1 MKAIIIAAGDGTRI
15 GKELSGIPKS
25 LIPINGKTIF
35 ERQKYIFEKN
45 DISEFIVITGPE
57 HKFKDIDVKYIKD
70 NDRQYHDILG
80 SLLVAKEHFKGNMII
95 SYSDILFEDEIIKQ
109 LINTKGDI
117 VIAIDLNWKKEY
129 ENRTEHPLSEA
140 ENVLIND
147 KGQISLI
154 KKNIDD
160 SDKIVGEFL
169 GLIKMT
175 EKGSD
180 IFLKKINHLQKNH
193 VGKFHNAESLEK
205 GYLTDM
211 MQEMVDA
218 SIEITPLFISGK
230 WCEVD
235 TKQDLDRASK
245 KFS

>member
-1 MKAIIIAAGDGTRI
+1 MKVIIIAAGDGTRI
-15 GKELSGIPKS
+15 AEEFKDVPKS

-45 DISEFIVITGPE
+45 NISEFIVITGSE
-57 HKFKDIDVKYIKD
+57 YKFKDIDVKYIKD
-70 NDRQYHDILG
+70 YENKHHDILG
-80 SLLVAKEHFKGNMII
+80 SLLVAKEYLKGNIII
-95 SYSDILFEDEIIKQ
+95 SYSDILFEEKIINQ
-109 LINTKGDI
+109 LIAAEGDI
-117 VIAIDLNWKKEY
+117 VLAIDLDWKKEY

-140 ENVLIND
+140 ENVLISDKEQILSIKKGIKGND
-147 KGQISLI
+147 KE
-154 KKNIDD
+154 
-160 SDKIVGEFL
+160 VGEFL

-180 IFLKKINHLQKNH
+180 IFLKKINDLQKNH
-193 VGKFHNAESLEK
+193 IGKFHNSASLEK
-205 GYLTDM
+205 GYLTDII
-211 MQEMVDA
+211 QEMLDT

-235 TKQDLDRASK
+235 TKQDLDRATK